1 MMKKY
6 LTKASL
12 EDKREAEEFTLLA
25 GLDTFCIVFSNKRD
39 SRRLVIP
46 YTHFTF
52 PQFINED
59 AIYEELKERIQEFF
73 NVQESNKLI
82 ILCSS
87 AAEELRIKQ
96 IIIDNKM
103 EFRCL

>member
-25 GLDTFCIVFSNKRD
+25 GLDKFCIVFSNKRD

-46 YTHFTF
+46 YTQFTF

-59 AIYEELKERIQEFF
+59 AIYEELKFRIQNFF
-73 NVQESNKLI
+73 NVQESNKLL
-82 ILCSS
+82 ILCYSTT
-87 AAEELRIKQ
+87 EELRMGQ

-103 EFRCL
+103 EFR